1 MFWNR
6 SGGGN
11 SSCSSRCFIFGGLFR
26 EMEYRRGL
34 DSAIYIGF
42 SLRFIGK
49 NGI

>member
-6 SGGGN
+6 SGGGD
-11 SSCSSRCFIFGGLFR
+11 STSSRCLIFGGLFR

-34 DSAIYIGF
+34 DSAIYIGL
-42 SLRFIGK
+42 SLGFIEK